1 MSTSC
6 CKMTGF
12 CSHSGEQSFQAENR
26 SAKQT
31 WTKSP
36 SSSGWSC
43 AGAQPAVLPL
53 PALGFSHCKWSPAG
67 LVWPSLASSQL
78 SFSPLLS
85 GTFSHAV
92 KQPSLCSDS
101 HVMPQMALGVKTQQW
116 AHYSL
121 LLMMKQKHWRSGG
134 FPRAGMRELLLKCCR
149 IGQGL
154 ILSRCIAK

>member
-1 MSTSC
+1 MPELSL
-6 CKMTGF
+6 
-12 CSHSGEQSFQAENR
+12 
-26 SAKQT
+26 
-31 WTKSP
+31 
-36 SSSGWSC
+36 
-43 AGAQPAVLPL
+43 LPL
-53 PALGFSHCKWSPAG
+53 PALGFSCCKRSPAG

-101 HVMPQMALGVKTQQW
+101 RVMPQMALGVKTLQQ

-121 LLMMKQKHWRSGG
+121 LLMMKQKRWRSSG
-134 FPRAGMRELLLKCCR
+134 FPRAGVRELLLKCCG

-154 ILSRCIAK
+154 ILSHCTAK